1 MSDITLDWKSIRPLN
16 GSRDKGFEE
25 LCSQL
30 ARAEVPQGSE
40 FIRKGTPDAGV
51 ECYAILSNGTEW
63 AWQAKYFDG
72 FGSSQGQQ
80 LDKSVKTAIEKHPK
94 MVRYFVCIPLDL
106 PDARVDN
113 QKSAKMR
120 WNELVTKWIS
130 WASDKDMTVEFIY
143 WGSHE
148 LLDRLNLQQHSG
160 RLQFWFDVRRFDK
173 DWFSARLDEA
183 IQTAGPRYTPEIHVD
198 LPIAAEFESF
208 GRTERFFNT
217 TKALARTVREELRR
231 FEHSNL
237 SVIDSEFKL
246 KTDIV
251 ISKVQKVLSEFSTI
265 TFQPTGFLPFKAIR
279 EYIDMAKDSVE
290 ELSDFIIEQMQK
302 PDELRTHKKL
312 LSQNKSLDEYWR
324 QLLNLSHELMKVGE
338 TIDHAEKLAGGS
350 LLILC
355 GDAGT
360 GKTHLLC
367 DVARQRTDSDYPTV
381 LLMGQQFI
389 STDAP
394 WSQAL
399 QKLDLADLSMENF
412 VGALE
417 SIAQLFNSRALIMI
431 DAVNEGAGRTIWPDH
446 LAAFLA
452 YIKRSPWIGV
462 VLAIRSS
469 YENLVIPTEVYRSA
483 TIVRHQGFTN
493 NEYDAARTFFLHY
506 ELELPST
513 PLLTPE
519 FHNPLFLKTLCQG
532 LNAQGEKR
540 LPRGFHGITSVFN
553 CYLKAINNRL
563 SSSLD
568 YDFREQLVQKALEA
582 IANTFLESRES
593 WLSLSNAKE
602 IVNALLPGR
611 SYEKSLYRCLVTEG
625 ILVEESSLHHSKN
638 SEEIVFISYER
649 FADHLRVKILLDKHL
664 DTRNPAAAFT
674 PGNSLAFIHD
684 QYISPGL
691 LEAFC
696 IQVPE
701 RIGQELFDVALINL
715 NYWGLGDAFRKS
727 IIWRNHKAFSDSTS
741 EAFNKFCKDDDNLYD
756 TLNVLITVTTLPEHP
771 FNALFLDQQLRKYN
785 MPDRDAWWSIA
796 LHYAWNSDGAVDR
809 LVDWASALR
818 SDMSINDETIELC
831 AITLTWLFTTSNR
844 CLRDRATKA
853 LVNLLTGRFKA
864 VIHLVERFAD
874 VDDLYV
880 AERIYAVAYGTAMRC
895 HDPVVVGSLAKCVYD
910 HVFAVD
916 NTPQHILL
924 RDYARGVVERA
935 IHLGSI
941 LDIVVDKIR
950 PPYKSQW
957 PKIPTEEDIKNEFE
971 GARSY
976 IYRSVMEKDFA
987 HYVIGTNSST
997 KSIDWLSLTLNE
1009 PPWNSALQ
1017 LKEQLLT
1024 ELSNSEQEKW
1034 NLFIEAESALDEAI
1048 CLNSWNSDIPEN
1060 VDVTDLE
1067 TQRRKAINRLDKK
1080 QKKAFKAF
1088 IASLTKD
1095 HAVRF
1100 SEIVVL
1106 ECSNE
1111 RPPGFDLSQIQRYI
1125 LWRVLELG
1133 WTIERFKFFDSSH
1146 LNKGLRERSKVERIG
1161 KKYQWIAYHE
1171 IMALVAD
1178 HFQYR
1183 AQFRGSYGD
1192 RVYEGPWQIYLRDID
1207 PSFTLSDIR
1216 GGNSLECHMTPW
1228 WASIQYN
1235 QWGDSDNSQDW
1246 ALGYSDFP
1254 KIEDLLIATN
1264 PKDGLRWLN
1273 GHGYFH
1279 WRQRSPADQDS
1290 SDVER
1295 KEIWC
1300 TCGGYLIQKQDIQQF
1315 LEWSEGVDFWGRWM
1329 PDVVSI
1335 HKMFLGEH
1343 SWSQASR
1350 YFQQPYYGDDGWI
1363 EPSHDCP
1370 VKVRTI
1376 AFKYSHES
1384 GTDCSTEE
1392 SYQIHLPVSEL
1403 VTGLGIRWNGTEASF
1418 VDNKGQ
1424 VVVQDPTVNDNTDAL
1439 LIREDVLQ
1447 EFLTRENLAVC
1458 WVLLGEK
1465 QIIPPFN
1472 SKNPYPSALRM
1483 SGAYVFSEGS
1493 LTGFIKYM
1501 LNEQDGKSELP
1512 VIHTDRIPRS

>member
-80 LDKSVKTAIEKHPK
+80 LDESVKTAIEKHPK
-94 MVRYFVCIPLDL
+94 MVRYFVCIPFDL
-106 PDARVDN
+106 PDARVGR
-113 QKSAKMR
+113 QKSAKTR
-120 WNELVTKWIS
+120 WNELVTKWVS
-130 WASDKDMTVEFIY
+130 WSSAKGMTVEFIY

-148 LLDRLNLQQHSG
+148 LLERLNLQQHSG
-160 RLQFWFDVRRFDK
+160 RLQFWFNIQRFDK

-279 EYIDMAKDSVE
+279 EYIDTAKDSVE

-399 QKLDLADLSMENF
+399 QKLDLADLSMEKF

-417 SIAQLFNSRALIMI
+417 SIAQRFNSRALIMI
-431 DAVNEGAGRTIWPDH
+431 DAVNEGAGRTIWPNH

-568 YDFREQLVQKALEA
+568 YDPRDQLVQKALES

-593 WLSLSNAKE
+593 WLTLSNAKE
-602 IVNALLPGR
+602 IVNGLLPGR
-611 SYEKSLYRCLVTEG
+611 NYEKSLYRCLVAEG
-625 ILVEESSLHHSKN
+625 ILIEQASLHHSKN
-638 SEEIVFISYER
+638 SGEIVSISYER
-649 FADHLRVKILLDKHL
+649 FADHLMAKILLDKHL
-664 DTRNPAAAFT
+664 DARDPAAAFA
-674 PGNSLAFIHD
+674 PGNSLAFIRD

-701 RIGQELFDVALINL
+701 RISQELFDVASMDL
-715 NYWGLGDAFRKS
+715 NSWGLGYAFRQS
-727 IIWRNHKAFSDSTS
+727 IIWRNYKAFSASTS
-741 EAFNKFCKDDDNLYD
+741 EAFDKFCKDDDD
-756 TLNVLITVTTLPEHP
+756 VCDILNILLTVATLPKHP
-771 FNALFLDQQLRKYN
+771 FNALFLDQRLRKYT

-818 SDMSINDETIELC
+818 SDMSINGETIDLC
-831 AITLTWLFTTSNR
+831 AITLSWMFTTSNR

-853 LVNLLTGRFKA
+853 LVNLLTGRLIA
-864 VIHLVERFAD
+864 VIRLVERFAD

-916 NTPQHILL
+916 NAPQHILL

-935 IHLGSI
+935 IYLGSI
-941 LDIVVDKIR
+941 LDMVVDKIR

-957 PKIPTEEDIKNEFE
+957 PTIPTEEDIKPVSSIGKDEFE
-971 GARSY
+971 CARSR
-976 IYRSVMEKDFA
+976 IYYSMMNKDFT
-987 HYVIGTNSST
+987 HYVIRINSA
-997 KSIDWLSLTLNE
+997 DWLSLKLDE
-1009 PPWNSALQ
+1009 PSWNSLSER
-1017 LKEQLLT
+1017 KEQLIT
-1024 ELSNSEQEKW
+1024 ELSNEEQKKW
-1034 NLFIEAESALDEAI
+1034 NLFLEAERAMTE
-1048 CLNSWNSDIPEN
+1048 
-1060 VDVTDLE
+1060 
-1067 TQRRKAINRLDKK
+1067 
-1080 QKKAFKAF
+1080 
-1088 IASLTKD
+1088 
-1095 HAVRF
+1095 
-1100 SEIVVL
+1100 EI
-1106 ECSNE
+1106 
-1111 RPPGFDLSQIQRYI
+1111 R
-1125 LWRVLELG
+1125 
-1133 WTIERFKFFDSSH
+1133 SH
-1146 LNKGLRERSKVERIG
+1146 LR
-1161 KKYQWIAYHE
+1161 
-1171 IMALVAD
+1171 
-1178 HFQYR
+1178 
-1183 AQFRGSYGD
+1183 
-1192 RVYEGPWQIYLRDID
+1192 
-1207 PSFTLSDIR
+1207 
-1216 GGNSLECHMTPW
+1216 NS
-1228 WASIQYN
+1228 
-1235 QWGDSDNSQDW
+1235 
-1246 ALGYSDFP
+1246 
-1254 KIEDLLIATN
+1254 
-1264 PKDGLRWLN
+1264 
-1273 GHGYFH
+1273 
-1279 WRQRSPADQDS
+1279 
-1290 SDVER
+1290 
-1295 KEIWC
+1295 
-1300 TCGGYLIQKQDIQQF
+1300 
-1315 LEWSEGVDFWGRWM
+1315 
-1329 PDVVSI
+1329 
-1335 HKMFLGEH
+1335 
-1343 SWSQASR
+1343 
-1350 YFQQPYYGDDGWI
+1350 
-1363 EPSHDCP
+1363 
-1370 VKVRTI
+1370 
-1376 AFKYSHES
+1376 
-1384 GTDCSTEE
+1384 
-1392 SYQIHLPVSEL
+1392 
-1403 VTGLGIRWNGTEASF
+1403 
-1418 VDNKGQ
+1418 
-1424 VVVQDPTVNDNTDAL
+1424 
-1439 LIREDVLQ
+1439 
-1447 EFLTRENLAVC
+1447 
-1458 WVLLGEK
+1458 
-1465 QIIPPFN
+1465 
-1472 SKNPYPSALRM
+1472 
-1483 SGAYVFSEGS
+1483 
-1493 LTGFIKYM
+1493 
-1501 LNEQDGKSELP
+1501 
-1512 VIHTDRIPRS
+1512 